1 MDLPTYTNIW
11 RIEKRLYKLYDFRL
25 PMPLPVG
32 QITVFAAIA
41 LPYVL
46 VLTLLG
52 VPFSHSLVWL
62 YLLPP
67 GLVTWLV
74 TRPVL
79 EGKRLPELI
88 RSQLRY
94 VAEPR
99 VWCRMAPLAESDVVV
114 VTGRVW
120 RLSAAARAQVGEAA
134 ERRGSRSQLVG
145 RLTRRQGGAR
155 PVSAPAAAASA
166 ARPAPA
172 TQRQAPQWQSAQGQA
187 PQWQSAQA
195 QPRSG
200 PARSA
205 PARSGAASARTARAA
220 ALRAR
225 AAGTSAPP
233 VGQAPVRARG
243 HAGPPPAHPGW
254 ALPGSADPG
263 SAQFHPPV
271 QAVPPDQPVVLRD
284 PVAPE
289 HTAVPAVPANPAK
302 WPLRSP
308 TAPPTRSA
316 AAARPRPEPEPTAEP
331 LSIPRQTA
339 FPDAAESTADFAA
352 ASGRAGAGAAQR
364 GKRQRG
370 SGSGRPHG
378 GRTAARDRPPT
389 RSTSAAPGGLACR
402 CQATDPRRSFLPVR
416 YSGSRAGTSRSRPPE
431 YHGGQWRYHRRT
443 CAYGR
448 ADAGRPVGPPGRRH
462 QRPGHGRTRRASPRQ
477 ARPAAAGP
485 GQGAAADLR
494 PAPRRRARLHRRR
507 RPDDHGPDDRRGPG

>member
-94 VAEPR
+94 VAEPK
-99 VWCRMAPLAESDVVV
+99 VWCRMAPLAENDVVV

-120 RLSAAARAQVGEAA
+120 RLSATARAQVGEAA
-134 ERRGSRSQLVG
+134 EPRGSLVG

-166 ARPAPA
+166 AGSAPA

-205 PARSGAASARTARAA
+205 PARSGPASARTARAA

-243 HAGPPPAHPGW
+243 QAGPPPAHPGW
-254 ALPGSADPG
+254 ALPGSAQPG

-289 HTAVPAVPANPAK
+289 HTASRLSRLSRPTR

-316 AAARPRPEPEPTAEP
+316 AAARPGSEAGT
-331 LSIPRQTA
+331 
-339 FPDAAESTADFAA
+339 D
-352 ASGRAGAGAAQR
+352 GRAAV
-364 GKRQRG
+364 
-370 SGSGRPHG
+370 
-378 GRTAARDRPPT
+378 D
-389 RSTSAAPGGLACR
+389 
-402 CQATDPRRSFLPVR
+402 
-416 YSGSRAGTSRSRPPE
+416 
-431 YHGGQWRYHRRT
+431 
-443 CAYGR
+443 
-448 ADAGRPVGPPGRRH
+448 
-462 QRPGHGRTRRASPRQ
+462 
-477 ARPAAAGP
+477 
-485 GQGAAADLR
+485 
-494 PAPRRRARLHRRR
+494 PAPDGV
-507 RPDDHGPDDRRGPG
+507 P